1 MSVLIN
7 KDTKVLVQGFHP
19 VKTVL
24 STPNKL
30 WLTALK
36 LSAALPQAKAVK
48 PTWICLYST
57 P

>member
-7 KDTKVLVQGFHP
+7 KDT

-36 LSAALPQAKAVK
+36 SSAALPRVKAVK
-48 PTWICLYST
+48 PT
-57 P
+57 